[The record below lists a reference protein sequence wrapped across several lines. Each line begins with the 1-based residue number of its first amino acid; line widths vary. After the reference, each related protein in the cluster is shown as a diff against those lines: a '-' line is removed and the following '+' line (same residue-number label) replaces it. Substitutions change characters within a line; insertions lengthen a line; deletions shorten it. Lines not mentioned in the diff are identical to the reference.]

1 MPTEQKLNDPP
12 EEIPADGESQDQS
25 QDEGKRE
32 RSTIQF
38 PYQDLSEAVAIAK
51 GVHTAGGASCQ
62 VDQLA
67 GELKQSPTSS
77 MFKLRVSTARIF
89 GLVTNAQGNVSLT
102 ALGTRVCDPQQEQAA
117 KAEAFLSV
125 PLYKQVYDQFK
136 GASLP
141 PANGLETTMVTMG
154 VAPKQKSNA
163 RQVFHRSATQAGF
176 FAYGNTRLVY
186 PVIKA
191 GSSANGSEQ
200 IAGNGEATVEK
211 ARNAGTGHDGGGG
224 DGGRGGIDCDPA
236 IMGLIRRL
244 PQPDTDWPL
253 EKQARW
259 LLAVSHAF
267 AVVYPR
273 EDDGKSLNIEIVK
286 D

>member
-1 MPTEQKLNDPP
+1 MPTEQKKTDPP
-12 EEIPADGESQDQS
+12 EEIQSVDGESSDQP

-38 PYQDLSEAVAIAK
+38 PYQDLNEAVAIAK

-102 ALGTRVCDPQQEQAA
+102 ALGTRVCDPQQEQSA

-125 PLYKQVYDQFK
+125 ALYKLVYDQFK
-136 GASLP
+136 GVSLP
-141 PANGLETTMVTMG
+141 PANGLETTMVAMG

-163 RQVFHRSATQAGF
+163 RQVFQRSATQAGF

-191 GSSANGSEQ
+191 GSPANGPEP
-200 IAGNGEATVEK
+200 IAGNSEAPVEK
-211 ARNAGTGHDGGGG
+211 SKNANGGNDGGGG
-224 DGGRGGIDCDPA
+224 GGEQHPFIQ
-236 IMGLIRRL
+236 GLIKIGR
-244 PQPDTDWPL
+244 
-253 EKQARW
+253 AH
-259 LLAVSHAF
+259 V
-267 AVVYPR
+267 
-273 EDDGKSLNIEIVK
+273 
-286 D
+286 